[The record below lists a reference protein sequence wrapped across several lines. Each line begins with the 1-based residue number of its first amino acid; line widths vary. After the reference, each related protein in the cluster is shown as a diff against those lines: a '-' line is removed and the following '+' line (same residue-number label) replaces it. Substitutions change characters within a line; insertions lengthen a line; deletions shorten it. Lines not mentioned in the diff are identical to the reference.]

1 MSFIKKQGA
10 GFYLTAL
17 TILAGVVG
25 LAFCMV
31 NGGTNSFHSIGTSP
45 VVIGCAVVAIVAL
58 LLYVI
63 LGQKP
68 SIAADIMPV
77 VAGVALVVATVNFIA
92 PRVNTIASIMTFTN
106 NAQTMADLNSAIFGT
121 AGLLVAVVLNIIASF
136 AKVNREG

>member
-1 MSFIKKQGA
+1 MNFMKKQGV

-17 TILAGVVG
+17 TILASVVG

-31 NGGTNSFHSIGTSP
+31 NGGTNSFHSIGTGP
-45 VVIGCAVVAIVAL
+45 AVIGCAAAAIVAL
-58 LLYVI
+58 LLYLI

-77 VAGVALVVATVNFIA
+77 VAGVALVIATISFIA

-121 AGLLVAVVLNIIASF
+121 ACLLAAVVLNIVASF
-136 AKVNREG
+136 TKVTREG